1 MITDRV
7 PRLFRVVGTIGL
19 GLALLA
25 AAAAAWQWYIAW
37 KFLDESIVVK
47 GAVVDVQ
54 MIPKEGIVPL
64 TSMDYRFAYI
74 IEFTD
79 AAKVAHRAV
88 SPRISERPL
97 DVPTSTV
104 LIDVRYLPSNPQ
116 VIRLIDYWSLWG
128 VPTALGGLTMLLLIA
143 GLLGRYAIPWVIK
156 RMWIDN
162 ENRVV

>member
-1 MITDRV
+1 
-7 PRLFRVVGTIGL
+7 
-19 GLALLA
+19 
-25 AAAAAWQWYIAW
+25 
-37 KFLDESIVVK
+37 
-47 GAVVDVQ
+47 
-54 MIPKEGIVPL
+54 
-64 TSMDYRFAYI
+64 MDYRFAYI